1 MRVGEWM
8 TESLIA
14 AEAATTCGEARGL
27 LHAHGIRHLPVVDR
41 GRLVGI
47 VSDRDLARAPA
58 VVPLGDVMTRRV
70 VTASPEAPVEDAA
83 LLLVTHRIGALPVVR
98 EGALVGIFTET
109 DALHAL
115 VDLLRV
121 RGGARIE
128 LAVGAV
134 PDALGRVM
142 RSLRGLG
149 EGDAR
154 LLSAAVT
161 SDRGAPVLVLR
172 IETDRAGAV
181 VAALRRAGF
190 EIRAVPT

>member
-8 TESLIA
+8 AESLIT
-14 AEAATTCGEARGL
+14 AEAGTTSGEARDL
-27 LHAHGIRHLPVVDR
+27 LVTHGIRHLPVVD
-41 GRLVGI
+41 GSRLAGI

-58 VVPLGDVMTRRV
+58 SVPLGDVMTRRV
-70 VTASPEAPVEDAA
+70 VTSPETPVEDAA
-83 LLLVTHRIGALPVVR
+83 LLLVTHKIGALPVVR

-109 DALHAL
+109 DALRAL

-121 RGGARIE
+121 QSGARIE

-142 RSLRGLG
+142 RSLRALG
-149 EGDAR
+149 EGGAR
-154 LLSAAVT
+154 LLSAAET
-161 SDRGAPVLVLR
+161 TDRGAPVLVLR
-172 IETDRAGAV
+172 IETGRPAAV

-190 EIRAVPT
+190 EIRAVPV